1 MLNLVLAGVT
11 LILLFWL
18 AFSSDTREAFAF
30 IFGAWLGVFLIV
42 QLALGM
48 TKLGDTDPRDYEK
61 EAKALIE
68 ECEKALPRDQ
78 NCTIVMKAV
87 AD

>member
-1 MLNLVLAGVT
+1 MFNLIVAGIVLIV
-11 LILLFWL
+11 LVWL
-18 AFSSDTREAFAF
+18 AFSSDAREAFAF
-30 IFGAWLGVFLIV
+30 IFGAWLGILLIV

-68 ECEKALPRDQ
+68 ECEAKLPRDQ
-78 NCTIVMKAV
+78 NCIVEMKAV
-87 AD
+87 AR